1 MDPDRRRKIQELFEA
16 ALKREPDARGA
27 FLTAAC
33 GEDEEL
39 RREAASLLAR
49 HEAPDP
55 ALPGDPTVTQ
65 LAPGVQI
72 GAYRIESKLGAGGM
86 GQVYRATDTRLGRPV
101 AIKISYE
108 QFSGRFAREARAI
121 AQLKAQWE
129 LRVRPAS
136 SPST

>member
-1 MDPDRRRKIQELFEA
+1 MDPDRWRMIQELFEA
-16 ALKREPDARGA
+16 ALKREPDSRTA
-27 FLTAAC
+27 FLAYAC
-33 GEDEEL
+33 GGDEDL
-39 RREAASLLAR
+39 HREAAALLAQ
-49 HEAPDP
+49 HEAAGLPP
-55 ALPGDPTVTQ
+55 AGDSAITQ
-65 LAPGVQI
+65 LRPGAQV
-72 GAYRIESKLGAGGM
+72 GVYRIESKLGAGGM

-101 AIKISYE
+101 AIKVSYE